1 MNKRVLS
8 ALVAICIGSALAG
21 CSSPVQDTAFQPPSG
36 WKSTPGMFGR
46 MQLWMTGTNA
56 NDRQILMIVRGDKS
70 MKTADLNS
78 TSSPLGGTRGMQN
91 VKRKTV
97 TLCGSQRADYFTG
110 QGEGGSGNNRVL
122 QDIEG
127 VSTTIGDSKYF
138 AVYIRPAA
146 LKADTQAENSLYSL
160 CPKAT

>member
-1 MNKRVLS
+1 MKKRVLS

-21 CSSPVQDTAFQPPSG
+21 CSSPAEGTAFQPPSG

-46 MQLWMTGTNA
+46 MQLWMTGTDA
-56 NDRQILMIVRGDKS
+56 NDRQILMIMRGDKS
-70 MKTADLNS
+70 MKTSDIS
-78 TSSPLGGTRGMQN
+78 TTTSPLGGTHGMQN
-91 VKRKTV
+91 LKRKTV
-97 TLCGSQRADYFTG
+97 TLCGSQHADFFTA
-110 QGEGGSGNNRVL
+110 QGEGGNGNNRVL

-127 VSTTIGDSKYF
+127 MSTTIGDSKYF

-146 LKADTQAENSLYSL
+146 LKADAQAESSLYSL